1 LQEEGSRQK
10 RELFSFVH
18 VFSCAYLGDYLLYLL
33 ELNLAPASLDG
44 HLFALQGSFLKDE
57 RAA

>member
-1 LQEEGSRQK
+1 M
-10 RELFSFVH
+10 F
-18 VFSCAYLGDYLLYLL
+18 FSCAYLGDYLLYLL

-44 HLFALQGSFLKDE
+44 HLLALQGSFLKDE